1 MDAKPLVSIITPTY
15 NHERF
20 IGQCIESVL
29 AQTYPFWE
37 QIIIDDGSTD
47 KTPEIV
53 ANFKD
58 DRIHYIY
65 QKNMGIWNLAKT
77 YNKALSLA
85 KGKLIAIL
93 EGDDF
98 WPAHKLE
105 TQIQSFSKTDAIL
118 SWGKFGVTGEDGR
131 IQRVGPQSSDKN
143 DRVLFKIYSNR
154 PVGSILKQLLI
165 RNIIHSS
172 TVIINKGAL
181 LSIGGFH
188 QPKSV
193 PTIDYAT
200 YLRLAIQGPFDF
212 HHSVVGYWRR
222 HKNQVSKSKEFIAQ
236 HTSVLNEFYTL
247 IPPSIINKCKI
258 SIDDLIMARKHHVG
272 RAYVREGTVHLL
284 NHRWT
289 EAKKTYKKGVVI
301 GSWQGK
307 ISSLMG
313 LAISYLKIDLR
324 RMPWI
329 LHLTGASRLTE
340 WE

>member
-1 MDAKPLVSIITPTY
+1 MSRPLVSIITPTY

-20 IGQCIESVL
+20 IGECIESVL
-29 AQTYPFWE
+29 SQTFPDWE

-47 KTPEIV
+47 GTPEKI
-53 ANFKD
+53 AQYKD
-58 DRIHYIY
+58 SRIRYLR
-65 QKNMGIWNLAKT
+65 QKNVGIWNLAKT
-77 YNKALSLA
+77 YNKALNSTR
-85 KGKLIAIL
+85 GELIAIL

-98 WPAHKLE
+98 WPIYKLE
-105 TQIQSFSKTDAIL
+105 KQIKSFSKTDIIL
-118 SWGKFGVTGEDGR
+118 SWGKFGVTGEDGKV
-131 IQRVGPQSSDKN
+131 QRVDPQSSDKN

-172 TVIINKGAL
+172 TVIIDKQAL
-181 LSIGGFH
+181 LSIGGFY
-188 QPKSV
+188 QPNSV
-193 PTIDYAT
+193 PTVDYAT

-247 IPPSIINKCKI
+247 IPSIIINKCKI

-272 RAYVREGTVHLL
+272 RAYVREGTIYLL
-284 NHRWT
+284 SHRWI
-289 EAKKTYKKGVVI
+289 EAKNAYKKGLLM
-301 GSWQGK
+301 GSWKEK

-313 LAISYLKIDLR
+313 LAMGYLKIDLK

-329 LHLTGASRLTE
+329 LYVAGASGLTE